1 MNTNRY
7 FSLSRFGLL
16 LKHDLLELWKSYF
29 RSFCILFLGAL
40 VVYYMVLQAHSIL
53 CMTNANPDVKSY
65 IGSHYAI
72 FAFFYY
78 CYMVLKATQFTELLN
93 TKECRIRQL
102 MFPASSLEKFISR
115 ALGVTVVP
123 TILFI
128 VAILL
133 ADVVYFAFY
142 PFFPIL
148 PEEFKV
154 WVFPE
159 LWKELLSSFSE
170 STGMSA
176 NIISGEV
183 LYVTLTALLGHSIF
197 ILFGNVFERHGFIAF
212 VGLLGIVSILN
223 RKFIGGTIDLADWGL
238 TSILESGGGLEVYLI
253 NAACFCSI
261 LFIWGLSYKVF
272 SRKQVIQPKFRL

>member
-7 FSLSRFGLL
+7 FSFSRFGLL

-133 ADVVYFAFY
+133 ADVVHFAFY
-142 PFFPIL
+142 PFFLIL

-183 LYVTLTALLGHSIF
+183 LYVTLTALLGHSIL
-197 ILFGNVFERHGFIAF
+197 ILFGNIFERDGFTAVVWLSSIAIIF
-212 VGLLGIVSILN
+212 GRNL
-223 RKFIGGTIDLADWGL
+223 IGETGDLVDWGL
-238 TSILESGGGLEVYLI
+238 TFIHENGGGIACLI
-253 NAACFCSI
+253 NAACFC
-261 LFIWGLSYKVF
+261 LLVFIWWLSYKVF

>member
-7 FSLSRFGLL
+7 FSFSRFGLL

-93 TKECRIRQL
+93 TKEGRIRQL

-133 ADVVYFAFY
+133 ADVVHFAFY

-154 WVFPE
+154 WAFPE

-197 ILFGNVFERHGFIAF
+197 ILFGNIFERDGFTAVVWLSSIAIIF
-212 VGLLGIVSILN
+212 GRNL
-223 RKFIGGTIDLADWGL
+223 IGETIDLVDWGL
-238 TSILESGGGLEVYLI
+238 TFIHENGGGIACLI
-253 NAACFCSI
+253 NAACFC
-261 LFIWGLSYKVF
+261 LLVFIWWLSYKVF

>member
-7 FSLSRFGLL
+7 FSFSRFGLL

-40 VVYYMVLQAHSIL
+40 VVYYMAFRAPFIVSI
-53 CMTNANPDVKSY
+53 NNSY
-65 IGSHYAI
+65 PNVDGYIKFHYVI
-72 FAFFYY
+72 FFFFYY

-133 ADVVYFAFY
+133 ADVVHFAFFT
-142 PFFPIL
+142 FFPNL

-197 ILFGNVFERHGFIAF
+197 ILFGNVFERHGFIAV
-212 VGLLGIVSILN
+212 VGLSGIVSIFN

-261 LFIWGLSYKVF
+261 LFIWGLSYKIF
-272 SRKQVIQPKFRL
+272 SRKQVIQPRFRL

>member
-1 MNTNRY
+1 
-7 FSLSRFGLL
+7 
-16 LKHDLLELWKSYF
+16 
-29 RSFCILFLGAL
+29 
-40 VVYYMVLQAHSIL
+40 
-53 CMTNANPDVKSY
+53 
-65 IGSHYAI
+65 
-72 FAFFYY
+72 
-78 CYMVLKATQFTELLN
+78 
-93 TKECRIRQL
+93 
-102 MFPASSLEKFISR
+102 LEKFISR

-133 ADVVYFAFY
+133 ADVVHFAFFT
-142 PFFPIL
+142 FFPNL
-148 PEEFKV
+148 PDEFKV
-154 WVFPE
+154 WVVPE
-159 LWKELLSSFSE
+159 LWKVFFSE

-197 ILFGNVFERHGFIAF
+197 ILFGNVFERHGFIAV
-212 VGLLGIVSILN
+212 VGLSGIVSIFN

>member
-65 IGSHYAI
+65 IGSHY
-72 FAFFYY
+72 FAFFYS
-78 CYMVLKATQFTELLN
+78 CYMVLKTTQFTELLN
-93 TKECRIRQL
+93 TKEGRIRQL
-102 MFPASSLEKFISR
+102 MLPASSLEKFISR

-133 ADVVYFAFY
+133 ADVVHFAFY
-142 PFFPIL
+142 PFFPNL
-148 PEEFKV
+148 PDEFKV
-154 WVFPE
+154 WVVPE
-159 LWKELLSSFSE
+159 LWKVFFSE
-170 STGMSA
+170 STGI
-176 NIISGEV
+176 NSGEV
-183 LYVTLTALLGHSIF
+183 LYVTLTALLGHSIC
-197 ILFGNVFERHGFIAF
+197 ILFGNVFDRHGFIAF
-212 VGLLGIVSILN
+212 VGLSGIVSIFGRNL
-223 RKFIGGTIDLADWGL
+223 IDETGDLVDWGL
-238 TSILESGGGLEVYLI
+238 TFIHENGGGIACLI
-253 NAACFCSI
+253 NAACFC
-261 LFIWGLSYKVF
+261 LLVFIWWLSYKIF

>member
-40 VVYYMVLQAHSIL
+40 VVYYWALQSSFIVSI
-53 CMTNANPDVKSY
+53 NNSY
-65 IGSHYAI
+65 LNVEGYIKFHYAV
-72 FAFFYY
+72 FAFFYSFN
-78 CYMVLKATQFTELLN
+78 MLIKATQFTELLN

-102 MFPASSLEKFISR
+102 MLPATSLEKFISR

-133 ADVVYFAFY
+133 ADVVHFAFY

-197 ILFGNVFERHGFIAF
+197 ILFGNVFERHGFIAV
-212 VGLLGIVSILN
+212 VGLLGIVPIFG

-253 NAACFCSI
+253 NGVCFCLLI
-261 LFIWGLSYKVF
+261 FIWWLSYKVF

>member
-1 MNTNRY
+1 
-7 FSLSRFGLL
+7 
-16 LKHDLLELWKSYF
+16 
-29 RSFCILFLGAL
+29 LFLGAL

-65 IGSHYAI
+65 IGSHY
-72 FAFFYY
+72 FAFFYS
-78 CYMVLKATQFTELLN
+78 CYMVLKTTQFTELLN
-93 TKECRIRQL
+93 TKEGRIRQL
-102 MFPASSLEKFISR
+102 MLPASSLEKFISR

-133 ADVVYFAFY
+133 ADVVHFAFY

-197 ILFGNVFERHGFIAF
+197 ILFGNVFERHGFIAV
-212 VGLLGIVSILN
+212 VGLSGIVSIFN

-238 TSILESGGGLEVYLI
+238 TFIHENGGGIATCLI
-253 NAACFCSI
+253 NAACLCSI

>member
-65 IGSHYAI
+65 IGSHY

-93 TKECRIRQL
+93 TKEGRIRQL
-102 MFPASSLEKFISR
+102 MLPATSLEKFVSR

-133 ADVVYFAFY
+133 ADVVHFAFF
-142 PFFPIL
+142 PFFPNL
-148 PEEFKV
+148 PEELKI
-154 WVFPE
+154 WVVPE
-159 LWKELLSSFSE
+159 LWKELCAISVADKSSTLSV
-170 STGMSA
+170 TM
-176 NIISGEV
+176 NMV
-183 LYVTLTALLGHSIF
+183 HLYVTLTPLIAHSIF
-197 ILFGNVFERHGFIAF
+197 VLFGNIFERHGFIAV
-212 VGLLGIVSILN
+212 VGL
-223 RKFIGGTIDLADWGL
+223 
-238 TSILESGGGLEVYLI
+238 
-253 NAACFCSI
+253 
-261 LFIWGLSYKVF
+261 
-272 SRKQVIQPKFRL
+272 

>member
-65 IGSHYAI
+65 IGSHY
-72 FAFFYY
+72 FAFFYS
-78 CYMVLKATQFTELLN
+78 CYMVLKTTQFTELLN
-93 TKECRIRQL
+93 TKEGRIRQL
-102 MFPASSLEKFISR
+102 MLPASSLEKFISR

-123 TILFI
+123 TILFF

-133 ADVVYFAFY
+133 ADVVHFAFY
-142 PFFPIL
+142 PFFLIL

-183 LYVTLTALLGHSIF
+183 LYVTLTALLGHSIL
-197 ILFGNVFERHGFIAF
+197 ILFGNIFERDGFTAVVWLSSIAIIF
-212 VGLLGIVSILN
+212 GRNLISETG
-223 RKFIGGTIDLADWGL
+223 DLVDWGL
-238 TSILESGGGLEVYLI
+238 TFIHENGGGIACLI
-253 NAACFCSI
+253 NAACFC
-261 LFIWGLSYKVF
+261 LLVFIWWLSYKIF

>member
-72 FAFFYY
+72 FAFFYS

-93 TKECRIRQL
+93 TKEGRIRQL

-133 ADVVYFAFY
+133 ADVVHFAFY
-142 PFFPIL
+142 PFFLIL

-183 LYVTLTALLGHSIF
+183 LYVTLTALLGHSIL
-197 ILFGNVFERHGFIAF
+197 ILFGNIFERDGFTAVVWLSSIAIIF
-212 VGLLGIVSILN
+212 GRNLISETG
-223 RKFIGGTIDLADWGL
+223 DLVDWGL
-238 TSILESGGGLEVYLI
+238 TFIHENGGGIACLI
-253 NAACFCSI
+253 NAACFC
-261 LFIWGLSYKVF
+261 LLVFIWWLSYKVF

>member
-29 RSFCILFLGAL
+29 RSFCILFILAL
-40 VVYYMVLQAHSIL
+40 VVYYWALQSSFIVSI
-53 CMTNANPDVKSY
+53 NNSY
-65 IGSHYAI
+65 LNVEGYIKFHYAI
-72 FAFFYY
+72 FAFFYSF
-78 CYMVLKATQFTELLN
+78 YMLIKATQFTELLN

-133 ADVVYFAFY
+133 ADVVHFAFY

-238 TSILESGGGLEVYLI
+238 TFIHENGGGIATCLI
-253 NAACFCSI
+253 NAACLCSI

>member
-7 FSLSRFGLL
+7 FSFSRFGLL

-29 RSFCILFLGAL
+29 RSFCILFILAL
-40 VVYYMVLQAHSIL
+40 VVYYWALQSSFIVSI
-53 CMTNANPDVKSY
+53 NNSY
-65 IGSHYAI
+65 LNVEGYIKFHYAI
-72 FAFFYY
+72 FAFFYSF
-78 CYMVLKATQFTELLN
+78 YMLIKATQFTELLN
-93 TKECRIRQL
+93 TKEGRIRQL

-133 ADVVYFAFY
+133 ADVVHFAFY
-142 PFFPIL
+142 PFFLIL

-197 ILFGNVFERHGFIAF
+197 ILFGNVFERHGFIAV
-212 VGLLGIVSILN
+212 VGLSGIVSIFN
-223 RKFIGGTIDLADWGL
+223 RKFIGGTIDLEDWGL
-238 TSILESGGGLEVYLI
+238 TFIHENGGGIACLI
-253 NAACFCSI
+253 NAACFC
-261 LFIWGLSYKVF
+261 LLVFIWWMSYKVF

>member
-93 TKECRIRQL
+93 TKEGRIRQL
-102 MFPASSLEKFISR
+102 MLPASSLEKFISR

-133 ADVVYFAFY
+133 ADVVHFAFY
-142 PFFPIL
+142 PFFLIL

-183 LYVTLTALLGHSIF
+183 LYVTLTALLGHSIL
-197 ILFGNVFERHGFIAF
+197 ILFGNIFERDGFTAVVWLSSIAIIF
-212 VGLLGIVSILN
+212 GRNL
-223 RKFIGGTIDLADWGL
+223 IDETGDLVDWGL
-238 TSILESGGGLEVYLI
+238 TFIHENGGGIACLI
-253 NAACFCSI
+253 NAACFC
-261 LFIWGLSYKVF
+261 LLVFIWWLSYKVF

>member
-65 IGSHYAI
+65 IGSHY

-93 TKECRIRQL
+93 TKEGRIRQL
-102 MFPASSLEKFISR
+102 MLPASSLEKFISR

-133 ADVVYFAFY
+133 ADVVHFAFY
-142 PFFPIL
+142 PFFPNL
-148 PEEFKV
+148 PDEFKV
-154 WVFPE
+154 WVVPE
-159 LWKELLSSFSE
+159 LWKVFFSE

-183 LYVTLTALLGHSIF
+183 LYVTLTALLGHSIL
-197 ILFGNVFERHGFIAF
+197 ILFGNIFERDGFTAVVWLSSIAIIF
-212 VGLLGIVSILN
+212 GRNL
-223 RKFIGGTIDLADWGL
+223 IDETGDLVDWGL
-238 TSILESGGGLEVYLI
+238 TFIHENGGGIACLI
-253 NAACFCSI
+253 NAACFCLLI
-261 LFIWGLSYKVF
+261 FIWWLSYKVF